1 VVQDQLVLALK
12 METERQ
18 LELAPSEAVPRT
30 ALYVGSSDQ
39 MIPRTDGTVIQGSQD
54 RLVRKSSFRVCKPQG
69 TFLWPSMASGM
80 TISGGA
86 SSSCPA
92 AATPGPGI
100 IPRSTS
106 CPSSAG
112 LGLPR
117 SSRAPVELVAAAS
130 GPDEQV
136 MFGALFSTPPSASST
151 NAAAKLQLSMPS
163 PRSPLQ
169 PQKLFGTV
177 TAAASGFSPKKL
189 MHFSG
194 LTRRHVVSL
203 FIILSSGSVV

>member
-18 LELAPSEAVPRT
+18 LELAREAVPRT
-30 ALYVGSSDQ
+30 ALYVGSGDQ
-39 MIPRTDGTVIQGSQD
+39 MIPRTDGTVIQGGQD
-54 RLVRKSSFRVCKPQG
+54 RPVMKSSFRVCKPQG

-86 SSSCPA
+86 SSSSPA
-92 AATPGPGI
+92 AATPGPG

-112 LGLPR
+112 PGLPR
-117 SSRAPVELVAAAS
+117 SSRAPVEVVAAAP
-130 GPDEQV
+130 GLDEHV

-151 NAAAKLQLSMPS
+151 NAAAKLQLSLPS

-177 TAAASGFSPKKL
+177 TAAASGFSPQKL

-194 LTRRHVVSL
+194 LPRRHVVSPFCL
-203 FIILSSGSVV
+203 LSLYPLVL

>member
-1 VVQDQLVLALK
+1 
-12 METERQ
+12 METKRQ
-18 LELAPSEAVPRT
+18 LELAPSEAVPHT
-30 ALYVGSSDQ
+30 ALYVGSRDQ
-39 MIPRTDGTVIQGSQD
+39 MIPQTDGTIIQGSQD
-54 RLVRKSSFRVCKPQG
+54 RPVRKSSFRVCKPQG
-69 TFLWPSMASGM
+69 TFLWPSMASGT

-100 IPRSTS
+100 PRSTS
-106 CPSSAG
+106 CPSSTG
-112 LGLPR
+112 PGLPR
-117 SSRAPVELVAAAS
+117 SSRAPVELVAAVS
-130 GPDEQV
+130 GLDEQL

-151 NAAAKLQLSMPS
+151 NTAAAAAKLQLSMPS

-177 TAAASGFSPKKL
+177 TAAAASGFSPQKL

-203 FIILSSGSVV
+203 FILWFCSLA